1 MCDNCN
7 AILTPKA
14 MSRHRVTCQGRSSKQ
29 INAIPVQFLIKDNDV
44 SESLVKNILTKFTKD
59 DIVKIC
65 QSDDLVHKVESIL
78 WAKNRTKLREEEP
91 SEKKTN
97 EKGQNINQKV
107 NCLPSTDT
115 TRYSNSRKEPTCI
128 STPGPSTDTTRY
140 SKSAKEPTCF
150 STPDPSTDK
159 WDGVCVN
166 DTIDYIVQNGHQMYQ
181 HLISQSNNPTPRFLG
196 HWELPHYVQQNNES
210 IEIHRYE
217 NILNGVV
224 AMDSNFPFTTVS
236 IEEALPMAFSISNY
250 FICTFGDSTIAIF
263 RLERSE
269 QWFIFD
275 SHSRNSTGI
284 TNPFG
289 SATII
294 ELSNSEQCVQFLRQN
309 YEGTPFEIT
318 TVVFERQ
325 DVQSIDYSAPE
336 NNLIES
342 MDVPIETNEENN
354 HVKYIT
360 EPQGTHE
367 NPQDVQI
374 NNKKISTLILMP

>member
-1 MCDNCN
+1 
-7 AILTPKA
+7 
-14 MSRHRVTCQGRSSKQ
+14 
-29 INAIPVQFLIKDNDV
+29 
-44 SESLVKNILTKFTKD
+44 
-59 DIVKIC
+59 
-65 QSDDLVHKVESIL
+65 
-78 WAKNRTKLREEEP
+78 
-91 SEKKTN
+91 
-97 EKGQNINQKV
+97 
-107 NCLPSTDT
+107 
-115 TRYSNSRKEPTCI
+115 
-128 STPGPSTDTTRY
+128 
-140 SKSAKEPTCF
+140 
-150 STPDPSTDK
+150 
-159 WDGVCVN
+159 
-166 DTIDYIVQNGHQMYQ
+166 MYQ
-181 HLISQSNNPTPRFLG
+181 QLISHSNNPTPRFLG

-210 IEIHRYE
+210 MEIHRYE

-224 AMDSNFPFTTVS
+224 GMDSNFPFTTVS

-289 SATII
+289 SAAII
-294 ELSNSEQCVQFLRQN
+294 ELSNYEECVQFLRQN
-309 YEGTPFEIT
+309 YEGKPFEIT
-318 TVVFERQ
+318 PVVFERQ

-354 HVKYIT
+354 NVKYIT

-374 NNKKISTLILMP
+374 NNKKNIYINIDALNGDYKKYEQQIRLTGNNYCCCCEKILFEDQILKMPFISIKAIKWQSY